1 MQTNESIV
9 EAISLTKHYA
19 RVKAVSD
26 LSFSINQGEIF
37 ALLGPNGAGKS
48 TTLRMLLDI
57 IRPDSGE
64 INYHMQGNLRAQI
77 GYLPEERGLYPDLP
91 LLRTLIYFGQLRGM
105 KAADARQSAIRW
117 LKKAELADRAND
129 KLMTL
134 SKGNQQKIQ
143 FISAIIHKPRFA
155 ILDEPFSGLD
165 PINQERFIETIREL
179 QSEGA
184 TILLSSHQMPL
195 VEKLADRVMLLNKG
209 QSIFCGTIGQ
219 IRQQSASEG
228 KLMLRFASS
237 PAEAEIEAIEGIN
250 CATSDQEGEWTLDLD
265 KNTSLSQAL
274 HRIANHF
281 SITGVRSS
289 QTDLHDIYLQM
300 TDPRYNQN
308 KANHDVQ

>member
-1 MQTNESIV
+1 MTKLPI
-9 EAISLTKHYA
+9 LTTQNLSKRYA
-19 RVKAVSD
+19 RVQAVHD
-26 LSFSINQGEIF
+26 LSFNIDEGEIF

-64 INYHMQGNLRAQI
+64 IRFNIAGNLRPQL

-91 LLRTLIYFGQLRGM
+91 IMRTLVYFGQLRGM
-105 KAADARQSAIRW
+105 KTADARQSAIQW
-117 LKKAELADRAND
+117 LKKADLADRAND

-179 QSEGA
+179 REQGT

-195 VEKLADRVMLLNKG
+195 VEKLADRMMLLNKG
-209 QSIFCGTIGQ
+209 KSIFCGTIGQ
-219 IRQQSASEG
+219 IRQQSATEG
-228 KLMLRFASS
+228 KLMLRFSSS
-237 PAEAEIEAIEGIN
+237 PAAADLEAIEGIG
-250 CATSDQEGEWTLDLD
+250 CATRDPEGEWTLDLD
-265 KNTSLSQAL
+265 RHTSLSQAL
-274 HRIANHF
+274 ERVASRFDIA
-281 SITGVRSS
+281 GVRSS

-300 TDPRYNQN
+300 TDPRHNPN
-308 KANHDVQ
+308 KASNDVQ